1 MATLKLEIV
10 TPEEKIYSEDVE
22 MVTLPGSEG
31 ELGVYPKHVPLLT
44 TLVPGEL
51 RVLKNGRETAMA
63 IGEGFVEIKADA
75 VSVLTDMALESE
87 KIDIATA
94 EAAVER
100 AKAAMKEDQTAR
112 TGGCH
117 SSVAAKSAC
126 PVARQTPPPPRVNE
140 GRSFRAKSRNP
151 VALSFGLQRGIL
163 RLRFAPLR
171 MTSPDI
177 LGIIAG
183 NGVYPRLLADGARR
197 AGVEKIVA
205 AAFTDETDPVLE
217 RHVNVLEWMRVG
229 QLGRLLKFFRSQD
242 IHHAIMAGQIAPK
255 NLFDLRPDLKALM
268 LLGKLKERNA
278 ESIFA
283 AIADELA
290 KVEVDLLPATTFLED
305 SLARPGLIAGPK
317 LSPRQEH
324 DVELGWNAA
333 KEIARLDIG
342 QTIIIKNGTIV
353 AVEALEGT
361 NEAIK
366 RGGTLAREGAVMV
379 KVSKP
384 NQDMRFDVPVIGV
397 ETVRIAAESGVRVI
411 AVEAGK
417 TLLLERD
424 AVIALANGSNMS
436 VVAR

>member
-1 MATLKLEIV
+1 M
-10 TPEEKIYSEDVE
+10 S
-22 MVTLPGSEG
+22 
-31 ELGVYPKHVPLLT
+31 
-44 TLVPGEL
+44 
-51 RVLKNGRETAMA
+51 
-63 IGEGFVEIKADA
+63 
-75 VSVLTDMALESE
+75 
-87 KIDIATA
+87 
-94 EAAVER
+94 
-100 AKAAMKEDQTAR
+100 
-112 TGGCH
+112 
-117 SSVAAKSAC
+117 SAC
-126 PVARQTPPPPRVNE
+126 LFQIRYLAQ
-140 GRSFRAKSRNP
+140 
-151 VALSFGLQRGIL
+151 
-163 RLRFAPLR
+163 APLYA
-171 MTSPDI
+171 

-183 NGVYPRLLADGARR
+183 NGVYPRSLADGARR

-268 LLGKLKERNA
+268 LLGKLKQRNA

-283 AIADELA
+283 AIADELV

-317 LSPRQEH
+317 LSPRQER

-366 RGGTLAREGAVMV
+366 RGGTLAHEGAVMV

-397 ETVRIAAESGVRVI
+397 ETVRIAADSGVRVI